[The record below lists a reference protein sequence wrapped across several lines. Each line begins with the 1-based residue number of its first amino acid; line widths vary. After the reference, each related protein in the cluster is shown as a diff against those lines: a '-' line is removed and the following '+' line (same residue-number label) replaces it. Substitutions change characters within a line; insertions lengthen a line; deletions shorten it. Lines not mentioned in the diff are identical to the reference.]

1 MVARVT
7 FAEIDAVRQSVAHLV
22 EQFEEEALPVLR
34 EVDGYEGCTV
44 LTRPEGKAIVVT
56 YWRDDDAA
64 EASLHGGVWDTNV
77 ARFLTVLRTPA
88 GHEAF
93 DVSISELPA
102 PAAS

>member
-7 FAEIDAVRQSVAHLV
+7 FAEVDAVRQSVARMV
-22 EQFEEEALPVLR
+22 RQFEEEALPLLH
-34 EVDGYEGCTV
+34 ETDGYEGCTV

-56 YWRDDDAA
+56 YWRDEAAA

-77 ARFLTVLRTPA
+77 ARFLTMLRTPA

-93 DVSISELPA
+93 EVSIAELPA